1 MKIMLPIE
9 PTRFLNLAVQ
19 RQRSSECRNQ
29 CFFLESRLRAGH
41 SDIEEGHMRI
51 WDIVDA
57 GGGGGGEELAFSVQL
72 GMDLNA
78 DGQFPVF

>member
-9 PTRFLNLAVQ
+9 PTRFLDLAVQ
-19 RQRSSECRNQ
+19 RQRSSEGRYQ
-29 CFFLESRLRAGH
+29 CFFLEFGLRAGH

-57 GGGGGGEELAFSVQL
+57 GGGGGEELAFSVQL

-78 DGQFPVF
+78 DSQFPVF